1 MVVVIGARDA
11 RRRFAEL
18 MGRVGNEKEV
28 AIIERFDKP
37 LTQDIPIITARQFL
51 DQLKQK

>member
-1 MVVVIGARDA
+1 MTIIIGARNA

-18 MGRVGNEKEV
+18 LGRVGNDKEV